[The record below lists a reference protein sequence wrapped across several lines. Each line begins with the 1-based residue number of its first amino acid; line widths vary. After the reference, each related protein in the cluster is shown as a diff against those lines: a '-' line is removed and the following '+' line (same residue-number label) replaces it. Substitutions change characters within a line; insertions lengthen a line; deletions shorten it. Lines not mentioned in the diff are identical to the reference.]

1 MASVHQINTSEG
13 GVPKLPRDTAVIDE
27 SGIVGDMQ
35 ADQVH
40 HGGPDQALCLYSL
53 EVIEELQAEGHP
65 ISPGSAGE
73 NLTISGLDWG
83 SLELGQRLSI
93 GPEAIVEI
101 TWHAT
106 PCQKNA
112 KWFVNGDILRM
123 SQSRNPGYSRL
134 YAKVLKGGSVKPGNP
149 VELIV

>member
-1 MASVHQINTSEG
+1 MASVHQANTSEG

-40 HGGPDQALCLYSL
+40 HGSPDQALCLYSL

-112 KWFVNGDILRM
+112 QWFCQRRHPAHVTKPQPWLFASLR
-123 SQSRNPGYSRL
+123 QG
-134 YAKVLKGGSVKPGNP
+134 AQGWIGEAG
-149 VELIV
+149 